1 MTDFTQ
7 LTDEDLWARVNEVSD
22 RDRIEVLVELG
33 DRAFRVGEFARA
45 RTLLE
50 EAHNTAEEVG
60 DRRWVAE
67 ILYGQGAAAFNAGD
81 VGVAVGCYGQAAQ
94 VYCEI
99 GMSREAARALLCQAD
114 GHRELDHLEEC
125 LAAAREAGGLA
136 ESDTDSTLAG
146 EACHL
151 QAAALQRL
159 GRDQE
164 TLHACDA
171 GRVHF
176 QQAGCPDRV
185 VQLNDMAITAHL
197 RLGQLDAAQQVA
209 RDCLAVARLSEE
221 NTSRA
226 RYRVAEV
233 LQRRGQHKAALK
245 EAEVAQQEYR
255 KADDLIGVAQCQWLR
270 ADALMGLGR
279 HHEALEALEQ
289 ARAAFDATGQ
299 AREALCCQVDQ
310 AFAWQVLGNHGEAER
325 INRRLVWAFAALDQE
340 SIDAQFSAVRLLA
353 NLSAQRR
360 YDAMLQHRRRVD
372 GAVAGRIHAR
382 RPPVTGSSWGNGP
395 GPWSRPDASNTRW
408 PWPPTSSTTHRT
420 TSTVPPPP
428 TVTRSAAD
436 TGWATTSQERCKT
449 WHGQAVPTSRSGRW
463 SGQATSHP
471 CSCRLPRTR
480 MPLRTRRAVPLRPRE
495 PGVTRDGPWAGSIPA
510 TGTNRHKQQTRR

>member
-7 LTDEDLWARVNEVSD
+7 LTDEDLWTRVNEVSD

-81 VGVAVGCYGQAAQ
+81 MGVAVGCYGQAAQ

-99 GMSREAARALLCQAD
+99 GMSREASRALLRQAD
-114 GHRELDHLEEC
+114 GHRELGHLEEC

-151 QAAALQRL
+151 QALALQRL

-185 VQLNDMAITAHL
+185 VQINDMAITAHL

-209 RDCLAVARLSEE
+209 RDFLSVARLSEE
-221 NTSRA
+221 NTARA

-233 LQRRGQHKAALK
+233 LQRRDQHKAAL
-245 EAEVAQQEYR
+245 EEVEVAQQDYR

-270 ADALMGLGR
+270 GDALMGLGR

-289 ARAAFDATGQ
+289 ARALFDATGQ

-340 SIDAQFSAVRLLA
+340 SIDAQFSAVRLLD

-360 YDAMLQHRRRVD
+360 YDECCNTAEELMALWPDGSTATTPSHREFLGQWTWALEQTGRVEY
-372 GAVAGRIHAR
+372 AVAMATHVINRASEDLDGPAIANSCEVRGRYRLAHHQPTAVHDLARAINAHLALGQVERASDLASLLVQAAAHTHA
-382 RPPVTGSSWGNGP
+382 
-395 GPWSRPDASNTRW
+395 DAH
-408 PWPPTSSTTHRT
+408 PA
-420 TSTVPPPP
+420 
-428 TVTRSAAD
+428 RSAPSA
-436 TGWATTSQERCKT
+436 A
-449 WHGQAVPTSRSGRW
+449 
-463 SGQATSHP
+463 
-471 CSCRLPRTR
+471 
-480 MPLRTRRAVPLRPRE
+480 
-495 PGVTRDGPWAGSIPA
+495 
-510 TGTNRHKQQTRR
+510 

>member
-7 LTDEDLWARVNEVSD
+7 LTDEDLWTRVNEVSD

-94 VYCEI
+94 VFCEI
-99 GMSREAARALLCQAD
+99 GMSREAVRALLCQAD

-125 LAAAREAGGLA
+125 LAVAREAGALA
-136 ESDTDSTLAG
+136 ESGTDSTLAG

-164 TLHACDA
+164 TLYACDA
-171 GRVHF
+171 ARMHF

-185 VQLNDMAITAHL
+185 VQINDMAITAHL
-197 RLGQLDAAQQVA
+197 RLGHLDAAQQVA

-233 LQRRGQHKAALK
+233 LQRRGQHKAALD

-279 HHEALEALEQ
+279 HHEALEAFEQ
-289 ARAAFDATGQ
+289 ARVLFDATGQ
-299 AREALCCQVDQ
+299 ARAALCCQVDQ
-310 AFAWQVLGNHGEAER
+310 AYAWQVLGNHGEAER
-325 INRRLVWAFAALDQE
+325 INRRLVWAFAAADRE

-353 NLSAQRR
+353 NLTAQRR
-360 YDAMLQHRRRVD
+360 YDECCDTAEELMALWPEGSTATTPSYREFLGQWTWALEQTGRVEY
-372 GAVAGRIHAR
+372 AVAMATHVIKRTPSGVASPAAANSHEVRGRHRLAHQQPAAMQDLARASRAHLALGQVERASDLASLLVQAAAHTHA
-382 RPPVTGSSWGNGP
+382 
-395 GPWSRPDASNTRW
+395 DAH
-408 PWPPTSSTTHRT
+408 PA
-420 TSTVPPPP
+420 
-428 TVTRSAAD
+428 RSAPSA
-436 TGWATTSQERCKT
+436 A
-449 WHGQAVPTSRSGRW
+449 
-463 SGQATSHP
+463 
-471 CSCRLPRTR
+471 
-480 MPLRTRRAVPLRPRE
+480 
-495 PGVTRDGPWAGSIPA
+495 
-510 TGTNRHKQQTRR
+510 

>member
-114 GHRELDHLEEC
+114 GHRELGHLEEC

-209 RDCLAVARLSEE
+209 RDFLAVARLSEE

-279 HHEALEALEQ
+279 HHEALEAFEQ

-360 YDAMLQHRRRVD
+360 YDECCNTAEELMALWPDGSTATTPSYREFLGQWTWALEQTGRVEY
-372 GAVAGRIHAR
+372 AVAMATHVINSTPDDLDGPAAANSHEVRGRYRLDHHQPAAVQDLAR
-382 RPPVTGSSWGNGP
+382 ASSAHLALGQVE
-395 GPWSRPDASNTRW
+395 RASDLA
-408 PWPPTSSTTHRT
+408 SLL
-420 TSTVPPPP
+420 VQA
-428 TVTRSAAD
+428 AAD
-436 TGWATTSQERCKT
+436 T
-449 WHGQAVPTSRSGRW
+449 HAVAHPARSAP
-463 SGQATSHP
+463 SA
-471 CSCRLPRTR
+471 
-480 MPLRTRRAVPLRPRE
+480 A
-495 PGVTRDGPWAGSIPA
+495 
-510 TGTNRHKQQTRR
+510 